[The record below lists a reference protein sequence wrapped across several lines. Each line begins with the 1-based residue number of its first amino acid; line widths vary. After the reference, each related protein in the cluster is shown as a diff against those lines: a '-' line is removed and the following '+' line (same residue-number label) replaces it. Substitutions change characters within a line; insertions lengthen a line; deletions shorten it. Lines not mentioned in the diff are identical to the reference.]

1 MRRWV
6 QVGAALL
13 AATAALAS
21 ATDAAAQEADGDA
34 DGARFRGG
42 IRGQGGVMIIPDAG
56 ESLPFAGVQGDIGA
70 QINDLVGVYW
80 SPSLDI
86 FFGDAGGPFFGSAV
100 IVDFTIGDHFQIGGG
115 PDVGALLIVGDG
127 GGAAAA
133 LYGGRLHIAGY
144 PLVGTGEDGIR
155 RKGLA
160 LGADLRINV
169 GEIAVAS
176 TGGAGVG
183 SLLLLTPTAFIGYE
197 AF

>member
-1 MRRWV
+1 VGSGSQFRRTAGAV
-6 QVGAALL
+6 AAVATLLGTGAA
-13 AATAALAS
+13 S
-21 ATDAAAQEADGDA
+21 AQEGD

-42 IRGQGGVMIIPDAG
+42 IRAQGGAMFIPDAG
-56 ESLPFAGVQGDIGA
+56 ESLPMAGVQGDIGA

-80 SPSLDI
+80 APSLDI
-86 FFGDAGGPFFGSAV
+86 FFGDAGGPFLGSAV
-100 IVDFTIGDHFQIGGG
+100 VVDFTIGDHFQIGGG
-115 PDVGALLIVGDG
+115 PDVGALLLVGDG

-133 LYGGRLHIAGY
+133 LYGGRIHIAGY
-144 PLVGTGEDGIR
+144 PLVGDGEDGIR

-183 SLLLLTPTAFIGYE
+183 SLLLITPTAFIGYE